1 MVQFSQ
7 RKRRFD
13 SCKGTM
19 TNIRS
24 TSKEIVPNSTRCKE
38 LEYIGF
44 CIEYTESVEENVM
57 TMTCK
62 FCEES
67 RTQEMSQSYTLQ
79 KSDLIAGR
87 SNLYQ
92 LFKQV

>member
-1 MVQFSQ
+1 
-7 RKRRFD
+7 
-13 SCKGTM
+13 M
-19 TNIRS
+19 TKNRN

-44 CIEYTESVEENVM
+44 CIEYTESVEENVIK
-57 TMTCK
+57 MTCK
-62 FCEES
+62 FCGES
-67 RTQEMSQSYTLQ
+67 RTEELRSSYTLQ